1 MKFGQLTI
9 TALASLTAL
18 ATVLCAGCN
27 DRNPALAIAPHVE
40 LERFMG
46 DWYVIASIPTRLE
59 RGAHNAVESY
69 QLLADGT
76 IDTTFTFNDGAAD
89 GPVRTYRPRG
99 FVFDR
104 RSNAVWGMRF
114 IWPIKADYRIM
125 YVDPDYSQTVI
136 GRTARD
142 YAWIMARTPQ
152 LPAADYQRLSEL
164 IAAQGY
170 DTTLLRMVP
179 QRAIAAGGARP

>member
-1 MKFGQLTI
+1 MKSGQLTT

-18 ATVLCAGCN
+18 AAVLCAGCN

-76 IDTTFTFNDGAAD
+76 IDTTFTFNDGAA
-89 GPVRTYRPRG
+89 
-99 FVFDR
+99 
-104 RSNAVWGMRF
+104 
-114 IWPIKADYRIM
+114 
-125 YVDPDYSQTVI
+125 
-136 GRTARD
+136 
-142 YAWIMARTPQ
+142 
-152 LPAADYQRLSEL
+152 ADYQRLSEL

>member
-1 MKFGQLTI
+1 
-9 TALASLTAL
+9 
-18 ATVLCAGCN
+18 
-27 DRNPALAIAPHVE
+27 
-40 LERFMG
+40 MG

-76 IDTTFTFNDGAAD
+76 IDTTFTFNDGAA
-89 GPVRTYRPRG
+89 
-99 FVFDR
+99 
-104 RSNAVWGMRF
+104 
-114 IWPIKADYRIM
+114 
-125 YVDPDYSQTVI
+125 
-136 GRTARD
+136 
-142 YAWIMARTPQ
+142 
-152 LPAADYQRLSEL
+152 ADYQRLSEL